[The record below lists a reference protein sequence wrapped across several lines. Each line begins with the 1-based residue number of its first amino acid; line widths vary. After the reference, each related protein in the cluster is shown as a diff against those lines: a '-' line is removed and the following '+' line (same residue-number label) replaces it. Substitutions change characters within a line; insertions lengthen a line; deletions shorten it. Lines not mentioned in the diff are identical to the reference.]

1 MKLKTGQKCAF
12 GFGAFGKDIVY
23 MLISSYLLYYYN
35 VVLGMSSVFIGTVM
49 MAARIF
55 DAFNDPVMGII
66 VAKTRTRWGRFR
78 SWIFAGTVLNAV
90 TIYALYATPE
100 SMGDSA
106 QRVWLTVFYFAW
118 GITYTLMDIPFWSMI
133 PAITE
138 PGSDREQLTS
148 LARTCSGIG
157 DAIPT
162 VLTMTVVPILGAGIW
177 SMIPAITEPG
187 SDREQL
193 TSLAR
198 TCSGIGDAIP
208 TVLTMTVV
216 PILGAGTSMADYRIG
231 FKWWALIIAVVFV
244 ISELVCVACVPE
256 RPVACDEKPGK
267 ISDMFKAL
275 FKNDQAM
282 TVVVS
287 IILVY
292 TSLNICGNL
301 VLYFFRFDVGNEGAY
316 SIFAAVAFAAQV
328 LVMMVIPLLRKR
340 FSKSQL
346 FISGFIIQIAGF
358 AVILIMAFAKLYTPQ
373 SWYILCLPG
382 ILIYLGYGMLNVI
395 MTIFLSDSV
404 DYGEVMNGT
413 RDESVIFSMQTFT
426 VKLAS
431 GVAVFLAGLV
441 VDWIHLD
448 TAAAVQTQDT
458 LDALRMWM
466 TIPSVILLIVGIFVF
481 KRFYKLDDTRME
493 EIKSKL
499 N

>member
-23 MLISSYLLYYYN
+23 MLIASYLLYYYN

-78 SWIFAGTVLNAV
+78 PWIFAGTVLNAV

-162 VLTMTVVPILGAGIW
+162 VLTMTVVPILGAG
-177 SMIPAITEPG
+177 S
-187 SDREQL
+187 
-193 TSLAR
+193 
-198 TCSGIGDAIP
+198 
-208 TVLTMTVV
+208 
-216 PILGAGTSMADYRIG
+216 SMADYRIG

-256 RPVACDEKPGK
+256 RPVAGNEKPGK

-292 TSLNICGNL
+292 TSINICGNL
-301 VLYFFRFDVGNEGAY
+301 VLYFFR
-316 SIFAAVAFAAQV
+316 
-328 LVMMVIPLLRKR
+328 
-340 FSKSQL
+340 
-346 FISGFIIQIAGF
+346 FIIQIAGF

-413 RDESVIFSMQTFT
+413 REESVIFSMQTFT

-431 GVAVFLAGLV
+431 GVAVFLAGLI

-448 TAAAVQTQDT
+448 TSATVQTQDT

-481 KRFYKLDDTRME
+481 KRFYRLDDARME

>member
-66 VAKTRTRWGRFR
+66 VAKTRTGWGRFR
-78 SWIFAGTVLNAV
+78 PWIFAGTVLNAV

-162 VLTMTVVPILGAGIW
+162 VLTMTVVPILGAG
-177 SMIPAITEPG
+177 S
-187 SDREQL
+187 
-193 TSLAR
+193 
-198 TCSGIGDAIP
+198 
-208 TVLTMTVV
+208 
-216 PILGAGTSMADYRIG
+216 SMADYRIG

-413 RDESVIFSMQTFT
+413 
-426 VKLAS
+426 
-431 GVAVFLAGLV
+431 
-441 VDWIHLD
+441 
-448 TAAAVQTQDT
+448 
-458 LDALRMWM
+458 
-466 TIPSVILLIVGIFVF
+466 LL
-481 KRFYKLDDTRME
+481 L
-493 EIKSKL
+493 
-499 N
+499 

>member
-1 MKLKTGQKCAF
+1 MKLKTGQKAAF

-49 MAARIF
+49 MAARVF
-55 DAFNDPVMGII
+55 DAFNDPIMGIV

-78 SWIFAGTVLNAV
+78 PWIFAGTVLNAV

-106 QRVWLTVFYFAW
+106 QKVWLTVFYFAW

-138 PGSDREQLTS
+138 PGSDREGLSS

-162 VLTMTVVPILGAGIW
+162 VLTMTVVPILSA
-177 SMIPAITEPG
+177 ST
-187 SDREQL
+187 Q
-193 TSLAR
+193 
-198 TCSGIGDAIP
+198 
-208 TVLTMTVV
+208 V
-216 PILGAGTSMADYRIG
+216 ADYRIG
-231 FKWWALIIAVVFV
+231 FKWWALIIAIVFV
-244 ISELVCVACVPE
+244 ISEIVCVVSVPE
-256 RPVACDEKPGK
+256 KPVSVDEKPGK
-267 ISDMFKAL
+267 IADMFKAL

-292 TSLNICGNL
+292 TAINICGNL
-301 VLYFFRFDVGNEGAY
+301 VLYFFQFDVGNEGAY

-328 LVMMVIPLLRKR
+328 LVMMIVPVLRRK
-340 FSKSQL
+340 FSKAQL
-346 FISGFIIQIAGF
+346 FIFGFIIQIAGLVMIF
-358 AVILIMAFAKLYTPQ
+358 AMAFAKIYTPQ
-373 SWYILCLPG
+373 NWYILCLPG
-382 ILIYLGYGMLNVI
+382 IMIYLGYGMLNVI

-404 DYGEVMNGT
+404 DYGEVKNGT
-413 RDESVIFSMQTFT
+413 REESVIFSMQTFT

-441 VDWIHLD
+441 VEWINLD
-448 TAAAVQTQDT
+448 TEAAVQTQGT

-466 TIPSVILLIVGIFVF
+466 TIPPIILLVIGIFVF
-481 KRFYKLDDTRME
+481 KKFYKLNDTKME

-499 N
+499 K

>member
-1 MKLKTGQKCAF
+1 
-12 GFGAFGKDIVY
+12 
-23 MLISSYLLYYYN
+23 
-35 VVLGMSSVFIGTVM
+35 
-49 MAARIF
+49 
-55 DAFNDPVMGII
+55 
-66 VAKTRTRWGRFR
+66 
-78 SWIFAGTVLNAV
+78 
-90 TIYALYATPE
+90 
-100 SMGDSA
+100 
-106 QRVWLTVFYFAW
+106 
-118 GITYTLMDIPFWSMI
+118 MI

-162 VLTMTVVPILGAGIW
+162 VLTMTVVPILGAG
-177 SMIPAITEPG
+177 S
-187 SDREQL
+187 
-193 TSLAR
+193 
-198 TCSGIGDAIP
+198 
-208 TVLTMTVV
+208 
-216 PILGAGTSMADYRIG
+216 SMADYRIG

-346 FISGFIIQIAGF
+346 
-358 AVILIMAFAKLYTPQ
+358 LY
-373 SWYILCLPG
+373 
-382 ILIYLGYGMLNVI
+382 
-395 MTIFLSDSV
+395 
-404 DYGEVMNGT
+404 
-413 RDESVIFSMQTFT
+413 
-426 VKLAS
+426 
-431 GVAVFLAGLV
+431 
-441 VDWIHLD
+441 
-448 TAAAVQTQDT
+448 QD
-458 LDALRMWM
+458 
-466 TIPSVILLIVGIFVF
+466 LLF
-481 KRFYKLDDTRME
+481 R
-493 EIKSKL
+493 
-499 N
+499 

>member
-78 SWIFAGTVLNAV
+78 PWIFAGTVLNAV

-148 LARTCSGIG
+148 LARTCSGTG

-162 VLTMTVVPILGAGIW
+162 VLTMTVVPILGAG
-177 SMIPAITEPG
+177 S
-187 SDREQL
+187 
-193 TSLAR
+193 
-198 TCSGIGDAIP
+198 
-208 TVLTMTVV
+208 
-216 PILGAGTSMADYRIG
+216 SMADYRIG

-244 ISELVCVACVPE
+244 ISELVCVVCVPE

-413 RDESVIFSMQTFT
+413 REESVIFSMQTFT

>member
-78 SWIFAGTVLNAV
+78 PWIFAGTVLNAV

-162 VLTMTVVPILGAGIW
+162 VLTMTVVPILGAG
-177 SMIPAITEPG
+177 S
-187 SDREQL
+187 
-193 TSLAR
+193 
-198 TCSGIGDAIP
+198 
-208 TVLTMTVV
+208 
-216 PILGAGTSMADYRIG
+216 SMADYRIG
-231 FKWWALIIAVVFV
+231 FN
-244 ISELVCVACVPE
+244 
-256 RPVACDEKPGK
+256 EKPGK

-413 RDESVIFSMQTFT
+413 REESVIFSMQTFT

-431 GVAVFLAGLV
+431 GIAVFLAGLV
-441 VDWIHLD
+441 VDWINLD

-466 TIPSVILLIVGIFVF
+466 TFPSVILLIVGIFVF

>member
-12 GFGAFGKDIVY
+12 GYGAFGKDIVY
-23 MLISSYLLYYYN
+23 MLIASYLLYYYN

-55 DAFNDPVMGII
+55 DAFND
-66 VAKTRTRWGRFR
+66 
-78 SWIFAGTVLNAV
+78 
-90 TIYALYATPE
+90 
-100 SMGDSA
+100 
-106 QRVWLTVFYFAW
+106 
-118 GITYTLMDIPFWSMI
+118 
-133 PAITE
+133 
-138 PGSDREQLTS
+138 
-148 LARTCSGIG
+148 
-157 DAIPT
+157 
-162 VLTMTVVPILGAGIW
+162 
-177 SMIPAITEPG
+177 
-187 SDREQL
+187 
-193 TSLAR
+193 
-198 TCSGIGDAIP
+198 
-208 TVLTMTVV
+208 
-216 PILGAGTSMADYRIG
+216 
-231 FKWWALIIAVVFV
+231 
-244 ISELVCVACVPE
+244 
-256 RPVACDEKPGK
+256 
-267 ISDMFKAL
+267 
-275 FKNDQAM
+275 QAM

-292 TSLNICGNL
+292 TSINICGNL

-328 LVMMVIPLLRKR
+328 LVMMVIPLLRKK
-340 FSKSQL
+340 FSKSCL
-346 FISGFIIQIAGF
+346 FISGFIIQIVGF

-373 SWYILCLPG
+373 SWYILCMPG

-413 RDESVIFSMQTFT
+413 REESVIFSMQTFT

-431 GVAVFLAGLV
+431 GVAVFLAGLI

-448 TAAAVQTQDT
+448 TSATVQTQDT

-481 KRFYKLDDTRME
+481 KRFYKLDDARME